1 VALGQRATVVDRSAR
16 SSRGATTSGCVQVR
30 ALAVVEDRERPVEA
44 VAGEALLEA
53 ERAVGAAELQCGA
66 WRDVAGMTMRSSMAR
81 DDAMALRA
89 VRMSDAEKR
98 EGGGQ
103 PAISSD
109 ASLFVRSDSA
119 VTFTVTSQLPSTD
132 SRA

>member
-1 VALGQRATVVDRSAR
+1 LASGPTVVDR
-16 SSRGATTSGCVQVR
+16 RGGPAVADDVGLLQVR
-30 ALAVVEDRERPVEA
+30 PPEVVEDRERPVEA
-44 VAGEALLEA
+44 VAGEALFEA
-53 ERAVGAAELQCGA
+53 ERAVGAAQLGVVLGGHVTHDDAIEHGA
-66 WRDVAGMTMRSSMAR
+66 